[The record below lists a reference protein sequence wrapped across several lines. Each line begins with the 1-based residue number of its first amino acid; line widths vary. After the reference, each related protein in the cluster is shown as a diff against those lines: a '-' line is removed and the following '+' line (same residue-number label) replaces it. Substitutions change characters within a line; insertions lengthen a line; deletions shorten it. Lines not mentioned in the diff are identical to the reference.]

1 MKTTKLFIE
10 TLIFGIII
18 FCSSYFLF
26 NEENEISVMSAALQS
41 LFSSVIFFV
50 LTYFINKKNNN
61 ESTN

>member
-1 MKTTKLFIE
+1 MKTTKLFIG
-10 TLIFGIII
+10 TLIFGILI
-18 FCSSYFLF
+18 FCSNYFLF

-50 LTYFINKKNNN
+50 LMYFINKKNNN